1 LLPRRAEPKIT
12 KNRVHLD
19 VKAGGAVP
27 DAERRARIE
36 AVGNQLVAAGG
47 SIYRRVDND
56 EGFWLIMQ
64 DPVPLA
70 PAQQASWAARTH
82 RSPSSSRL
90 CMAPG
95 KRVVST

>member
-1 LLPRRAEPKIT
+1 MPTSDPSAVPGAGGAASARRLGPRLLPRFGEPKTT

-64 DPVPLA
+64 DPEGNEFCVN
-70 PAQQASWAARTH
+70 
-82 RSPSSSRL
+82 
-90 CMAPG
+90 
-95 KRVVST
+95 